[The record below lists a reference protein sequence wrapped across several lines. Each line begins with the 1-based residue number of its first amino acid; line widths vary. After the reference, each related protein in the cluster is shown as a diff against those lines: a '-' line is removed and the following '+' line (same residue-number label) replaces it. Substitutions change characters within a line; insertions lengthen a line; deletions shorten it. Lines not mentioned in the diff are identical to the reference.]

1 MTFLAWMAAAGVCLL
16 LMALSSAYIRKLP
29 LTTSIVYLGLG
40 VAVGPAG
47 LGLLVIDLE
56 TSVAWVLRLTEV
68 AVIASLFVGG
78 LKLRLPLRD
87 LAWQAPLRLAGPA
100 MVLTIAGVAAV
111 LHAVA
116 GWPLALATL
125 AAAVLAPTD
134 PVLAGEVSVSEAADE
149 DRMRYGLSGEAGLN
163 DGTAFPFVV
172 FGLLWLEAGRVGDWV
187 APWALS
193 RLAWAVPAGLLSGY
207 ACGRLVGRLG
217 ITLRQRQQDLHA
229 PSDFLCLAVIALA
242 YTAAEGIHA
251 WGFLAVFAAGVGM
264 RHTERR
270 VVQES
275 PHPDHDRPGLH
286 GDSAHPPAE
295 ALVPSHPEAGDLAEP
310 TVAAGVLVNETL
322 VFGDTLERLLEVVLV
337 VLVGIL
343 LVPNFSRVGVAVGA
357 ALLFLIRPAAVG
369 GALLGTPL
377 SRAQRGL
384 LAWFGIRGIGS
395 LYYLAYA
402 LTHGLGGAAARDVSA
417 LVVTVVAM
425 SVVLHGVSGQPL
437 IDWYGARLGRGD
449 EPSPSRPRTAT
460 RKAEHTSARP

>member
-1 MTFLAWMAAAGVCLL
+1 MAAVGVLLL

-29 LTTSIVYLGLG
+29 VTTSIVYLGIGL
-40 VAVGPAG
+40 AVGPAG
-47 LGLLVIDLE
+47 LGLLVIDLDASA
-56 TSVAWVLRLTEV
+56 TWVLRLTEV

-87 LAWQAPLRLAGPA
+87 PAWQAPLRLAGPA
-100 MVLTIAGVAAV
+100 MLFTIAGGAAV
-111 LHAVA
+111 LYGVA
-116 GWPLALATL
+116 GWSLAVATL

-149 DRMRYGLSGEAGLN
+149 DRMRYGLSGEAGVN

-172 FGLLWLEAGRVGDWV
+172 FGLLWLEAGRLGDWV

-242 YTAAEGIHA
+242 YTAAEAMHA

-264 RHTERR
+264 RHAERR

-275 PHPDHDRPGLH
+275 PHPDHDQPDPHDG
-286 GDSAHPPAE
+286 SAHPPAE
-295 ALVPSHPEAGDLAEP
+295 ELVPSNPEAGDLAEP
-310 TVAAGVLVNETL
+310 TVAAGVMVNETL

-343 LVPNFSRVGVAVGA
+343 LVPYFSGVGVLIGA
-357 ALLFLIRPAAVG
+357 ALLFVIRPAAVAL
-369 GALLGTPL
+369 ALLGTPL

-402 LTHGLGGAAARDVSA
+402 LTHGLGGDAARDVSS
-417 LVVTVVAM
+417 LVVTVVAI
-425 SVVLHGVSGQPL
+425 SIVLHGVSGQPL
-437 IDWYGARLGRGD
+437 IDWYEARLGRAED
-449 EPSPSRPRTAT
+449 ARPPAVT
-460 RKAEHTSARP
+460 RSTEHTTAGP